1 MLIMRK
7 SLLLLAVAVFAS
19 ACVSKSEYDRQLAQ
33 AAALSAEKDSL
44 LTEVVSTQRFITDVN
59 GEIDKVRT
67 GQPVQAREG
76 EMEQLSPAEAR
87 AQLLA
92 RVQELTARVK
102 TAEDRMAQS
111 RRRIAALT
119 AGNEDLT
126 KRFDST
132 VAAFQTL
139 VDQQKQEIAGLVEQV
154 TVLTAQNAQ
163 LREANT
169 QLAAEGQAL
178 RADKDALV
186 VEQNTIYW
194 VSGTQADLIARGIIE
209 RRGGMLGIGRT
220 TVLSRTLNAEE
231 FTAADRREL
240 MELTLPDANKE
251 YRIVSPNDLT
261 GLDAAPADGKFKGTI
276 RISNPTAFWRTSRF
290 LVLVEN

>member
-1 MLIMRK
+1 MRK
-7 SLLLLAVAVFAS
+7 TLFLAAVAVFAT

-44 LTEVVSTQRFITDVN
+44 LTEVVATQSFISEVN
-59 GEIDKVRT
+59 GEIDKVRS
-67 GQPVQAREG
+67 GQPVQARDG
-76 EMEQLSPAEAR
+76 EMEQLSPTEAR
-87 AQLLA
+87 AQLLG

-102 TAEDRMAQS
+102 QAEERMAAS

-132 VAAFQTL
+132 VASFQAL
-139 VDQQKQEIAGLVEQV
+139 VDQQKTEIAGLVDQV
-154 TVLTAQNAQ
+154 TQLTAQNAQ
-163 LREANT
+163 LREQNT
-169 QLAAEGQAL
+169 QLAQEGDAL

-186 VEQNTIYW
+186 VEQNTVYW
-194 VSGTQADLIARGIIE
+194 VAGKQDDLVRRGVIE

-220 TVLSRTLNAEE
+220 TVLSRTLDAAE
-231 FTAADRREL
+231 FTAADRREF
-240 MELTLPDANKE
+240 MEVTLPDPAKT

-261 GLDAAPADGKFKGTI
+261 GLDSAPADGKFKGTI
-276 RISNPTAFWRTSRF
+276 RIANPTAFWRTSRF
-290 LVLVEN
+290 LVLVEG

>member
-1 MLIMRK
+1 
-7 SLLLLAVAVFAS
+7 
-19 ACVSKSEYDRQLAQ
+19 VSKTEYERQLAQ
-33 AAALSAEKDSL
+33 SAALSAEKDSL
-44 LTEVVSTQRFITDVN
+44 LTEVVSTQQFISDVN
-59 GEIDKVRT
+59 GEIDKVRS

-87 AQLLA
+87 TQLLA
-92 RVQELTARVK
+92 RVQDLTVRVR

-119 AGNEDLT
+119 AGNEALT
-126 KRFDST
+126 ARFDST
-132 VAAFQTL
+132 VAAFQML
-139 VDQQKQEIAGLVEQV
+139 IDGQKQEIAGLVEQV

-163 LREANT
+163 LREQNT
-169 QLAAEGQAL
+169 SLAAEGQAL

-186 VEQNTIYW
+186 VEQNMVYW
-194 VSGTQADLIARGIIE
+194 VSGTQEDLLRRGIIE

-220 TVLSRTLNAEE
+220 TVISRALNADE

-240 MELTLPDANKE
+240 MELTLPDANKT

-261 GLDAAPADGKFKGTI
+261 GLDAAPADGKYKGTI
-276 RISNPTAFWRTSRF
+276 RIANPTTFWRTSRF

>member
-1 MLIMRK
+1 MRK

>member
-1 MLIMRK
+1 MRK
-7 SLLLLAVAVFAS
+7 TLLLLAVAMVAS

-44 LTEVVSTQRFITDVN
+44 LTEVVSTQTFISEVN

-67 GQPVQAREG
+67 GQPVQARDG
-76 EMEQLSPAEAR
+76 EMEQLSAAEAR
-87 AQLLA
+87 AQLLT

-119 AGNEDLT
+119 AGNESLT
-126 KRFDST
+126 SRFDST
-132 VAAFQTL
+132 IAAFQSL

-154 TVLTAQNAQ
+154 TALTAQNVQ
-163 LREANT
+163 LRDQNT

-186 VEQNTIYW
+186 VEQNTVYW
-194 VSGTQADLIARGIIE
+194 VTGTQADLLRRGIIE

-220 TVLSRTLNAEE
+220 TIISRTLNAEE
-231 FTAADRREL
+231 FTAADRREM
-240 MELTLPDANKE
+240 MELVLPDANKT
-251 YRIVSPNDLT
+251 YRVVSPNDLT
-261 GLDAAPADGKFKGTI
+261 GLDAVPTDGRFKGTL
-276 RISNPTAFWRTSRF
+276 RIVDPTAFWRTSRF

>member
-1 MLIMRK
+1 MA
-7 SLLLLAVAVFAS
+7 LLVT

-44 LTEVVSTQRFITDVN
+44 LSEVVATSSFISEVN
-59 GEIDKVRT
+59 GEIDKVQS
-67 GQPVQAREG
+67 GQPVQSREG

-87 AQLLA
+87 AQLVG
-92 RVQELTARVK
+92 RVQELTARVRQ
-102 TAEDRMAQS
+102 AEERMAQS

-126 KRFDST
+126 RRFDST

-154 TVLTAQNAQ
+154 TALTAQNAQ
-163 LREANT
+163 LREQNT
-169 QLAAEGQAL
+169 QLAAEGASL
-178 RADKDALV
+178 RSDRDALV
-186 VEQNTIYW
+186 VEQNTVYW
-194 VSGTQADLIARGIIE
+194 VAGPQADLVTRGIIE

-220 TVLSRTLNAEE
+220 TVISRSLDVED
-231 FTAADRREL
+231 FTAVDRREL
-240 MELTLPDANKE
+240 RELTLPDPAKT

-261 GLDAAPADGKFKGTI
+261 GLEAAPADGKFKGTI
-276 RISNPTAFWRTSRF
+276 RIADPTAFWRTSRF
-290 LVLVEN
+290 LVLVEG

>member
-1 MLIMRK
+1 MRK

-19 ACVSKSEYDRQLAQ
+19 ACVSKSEYDRQLGL
-33 AAALSAEKDSL
+33 AASLSAEKDSL
-44 LTEVVSTQRFITDVN
+44 LTEVVSTQRFISDVN

-67 GQPVQAREG
+67 GAPVQARDG
-76 EMEQLSPAEAR
+76 EMEQLSATEAR
-87 AQLLA
+87 AQLMA

-119 AGNEDLT
+119 AGNEALT
-126 KRFDST
+126 SRFDST
-132 VAAFQTL
+132 VAAFQSL

-154 TVLTAQNAQ
+154 TALTAQNEQ
-163 LREANT
+163 LREQNT
-169 QLAAEGQAL
+169 QLAVEGQAL
-178 RADKDALV
+178 RADKDALI
-186 VEQNTIYW
+186 VEQNTVYW
-194 VSGTQADLIARGIIE
+194 VSGTQEDLLRRGIIE

-220 TVLSRTLNAEE
+220 TVISRTLNAEE
-231 FTAADRREL
+231 FAAADRREL
-240 MELTLPDANKE
+240 LEVTLPNANKT

-261 GLDAAPADGKFKGTI
+261 GLEAAPTDGRFKGTI
-276 RISNPTAFWRTSRF
+276 RIANPTAFWRTSRF

>member
-1 MLIMRK
+1 MMRRAV
-7 SLLLLAVAVFAS
+7 LFIAVAVLAS
-19 ACVSKSEYDRQLAQ
+19 ACVSKSEYDRQRAQ

-44 LTEVVSTQRFITDVN
+44 LTEVVSTQRFIFDVS
-59 GEIDKVRT
+59 GEIDKVRA
-67 GQPVQAREG
+67 GQPVQARDG

-87 AQLLA
+87 TQLLE

-119 AGNEDLT
+119 AGNALLIT
-126 KRFDST
+126 RFDST
-132 VAAFQTL
+132 VAAVQTL

-154 TVLTAQNAQ
+154 TALTVQNTQ
-163 LREANT
+163 LREYNT
-169 QLAAEGQAL
+169 RLAAEGEAL

-186 VEQNTIYW
+186 VEQNTVYW
-194 VSGTQADLIARGIIE
+194 VSGTQDDLLRRGVIE

-220 TVLSRTLNAEE
+220 TVVSRTLNAEE
-231 FTAADRREL
+231 FAAADQREM
-240 MELTLPDANKE
+240 MELTLEANKT
-251 YRIVSPNDLT
+251 YRIVSPNDLK
-261 GLDAAPADGKFKGTI
+261 GLDAIPADGKFKGSI
-276 RISNPTAFWRTSRF
+276 RIANPTAFWRTSRF

>member
-1 MLIMRK
+1 MRK
-7 SLLLLAVAVFAS
+7 ILSLAALALVAT
-19 ACVSKSEYDRQLAQ
+19 ACVSKKEYDRQLAQ
-33 AAALSAEKDSL
+33 QAALSAEKDSL
-44 LTEVVSTQRFITDVN
+44 LSEVVATSQFITQVN
-59 GEIDKVRT
+59 GELDKVQT
-67 GQPVQAREG
+67 GQPVQSREG
-76 EMEQLSPAEAR
+76 EMEQLSPTEAR
-87 AQLLA
+87 AQLVS

-102 TAEDRMAQS
+102 QAEERMAQS

-154 TVLTAQNAQ
+154 TALTAQNAQ
-163 LREANT
+163 LREQNT
-169 QLAAEGQAL
+169 QLAAEGVAL
-178 RADKDALV
+178 RSDRDALV
-186 VEQNTIYW
+186 VEQNTVYW
-194 VSGTQADLIARGIIE
+194 VAGTQADLLSRGIIE

-220 TVLSRTLNAEE
+220 TVLSRTLNADE
-231 FTAADRREL
+231 FTAADRRDL
-240 MELTLPDANKE
+240 LELTLPDANKT

-276 RISNPTAFWRTSRF
+276 RISNPTTFWRTSRF
-290 LVLVEN
+290 LVLVEG

>member
-1 MLIMRK
+1 MRK
-7 SLLLLAVAVFAS
+7 SFLLLAVAVLAS

-44 LTEVVSTQRFITDVN
+44 LTEVVSTQRFISDVN
-59 GEIDKVRT
+59 GEIDKVRS
-67 GQPVQAREG
+67 GAPVQAREG

-154 TVLTAQNAQ
+154 TALTAQNAQ

-169 QLAAEGQAL
+169 QLAAEGAAL

-186 VEQNTIYW
+186 VEQNTVYW
-194 VSGTQADLIARGIIE
+194 VSGTQADLVSRGIIE

-240 MELTLPDANKE
+240 LELTLPDPNKV